1 MDKFDYTRGFKF
13 STFATWWIRQA
24 ILRAIADQ
32 AKTVRIPI
40 HILETIGKMKK
51 IIKEYSY
58 KYGKRPEPIDLA
70 TELEL
75 PVEEVNTIL
84 TVIRQSKSPMSL
96 SRPMGDDDDA
106 STLGHFLEDSNA
118 DDPLESVT
126 QSMIR
131 EKVAKVLS
139 GLPEREREI
148 LRLRYGLVSGQAMTL
163 EEIAGRFGLSRERV
177 RQIEAKALGRLRTV
191 SDEDALDI

>member
-1 MDKFDYTRGFKF
+1 
-13 STFATWWIRQA
+13 
-24 ILRAIADQ
+24 
-32 AKTVRIPI
+32 
-40 HILETIGKMKK
+40 
-51 IIKEYSY
+51 
-58 KYGKRPEPIDLA
+58 
-70 TELEL
+70 
-75 PVEEVNTIL
+75 
-84 TVIRQSKSPMSL
+84 MSL

-106 STLGHFLEDSNA
+106 STLGHFLQDSNA

-148 LRLRYGLVSGQAMTL
+148 LRLRYGLVSGQPMTL

-177 RQIEAKALGRLRTV
+177 RQIEAKALGRLRTIQ
-191 SDEDALDI
+191 DEDELEI